1 MEVPVAEALPGKGKK
16 RKRQPEKWKA
26 NKAKTGHSFM
36 PPDRAKKLKVYV
48 TIIPSGI
55 EVNPLKLRDVR
66 NLLQKHYGDSWKDL
80 AHLRY
85 FHAVLNTLDEDE
97 LRLLEERGVE
107 EENDTV
113 REKMNNAENSKEVQ
127 ADFPD
132 SNYEETQEKIRPLE
146 KVKLYP
152 KAPIEPSAYGKGK
165 NYSRPWIL
173 QDGRK
178 ISMQGSEMRD
188 CFKIPKKPNFGEGI
202 RKRMLT
208 NFFWEQML
216 DEVIEELATS
226 QPTSEFC
233 TEYDTHYVKDQFE
246 PRSLEVTADKNGE
259 ILEKFRRCQ
268 YFTKPMEER
277 LDDGWVL

>member
-1 MEVPVAEALPGKGKK
+1 
-16 RKRQPEKWKA
+16 
-26 NKAKTGHSFM
+26 
-36 PPDRAKKLKVYV
+36 
-48 TIIPSGI
+48 
-55 EVNPLKLRDVR
+55 
-66 NLLQKHYGDSWKDL
+66 
-80 AHLRY
+80 
-85 FHAVLNTLDEDE
+85 
-97 LRLLEERGVE
+97 
-107 EENDTV
+107 
-113 REKMNNAENSKEVQ
+113 MNNAENSKEIQ

-132 SNYEETQEKIRPLE
+132 NNFEETQEKIRPLE

-178 ISMQGSEMRD
+178 IYMQGSEMRD
-188 CFKIPKKPNFGEGI
+188 CYQIPKKPNFGEGI

-246 PRSLEVTADKNGE
+246 PRSLEVTADKNMHLKYPLYGTGSSAVTFYSETIKKIGPGE